1 MPTCHRQKHK
11 HNQLFEITL
20 ISECDVFSSRVK
32 DCLAEMLSVNSTL
45 ERLDVSGNNLGS
57 DYFSRC
63 VGPALMSNKSLKV
76 LKFTSCGSNDVS
88 AICEAMVEGNTTVEE
103 LDASNNHIGAV
114 FGEGLLKILQVY
126 VHLCILVVL
135 AY

>member
-1 MPTCHRQKHK
+1 
-11 HNQLFEITL
+11 
-20 ISECDVFSSRVK
+20 
-32 DCLAEMLSVNSTL
+32 MLSVNSTL

-88 AICEAMVEGNTTVEE
+88 AICEAMVEGNTTIEE

-114 FGEGLLKILQVY
+114 FGEELLKILQVY